1 MTIQVLW
8 QSDVNGEQIRQEID
22 FLGEVFVLTFVGD
35 VIIDTTWQL
44 APCGFHQDRLAMPEK
59 TIQALLNPGEND
71 VQVRLLERGSAFS
84 RAVWLALTEIPLG
97 RVMTYSDL
105 AVKLKSGP
113 RAVAQACR
121 NNPYPGIIPCHRV
134 VSKAGI
140 GGFMGKAQ
148 GPWIELKQR
157 LLSYELDRARGLL

>member
-1 MTIQVLW
+1 MAVKICW
-8 QSDVNGEQIRQEID
+8 QSYVNGKQIRQEID

-35 VIIDTTWQL
+35 VIIDTAWQL
-44 APCGFHQDRLAMPEK
+44 ARSDSRQDFFALTEK
-59 TIQALLNPGEND
+59 AIQALLNPGEND
-71 VQVRLLERGSAFS
+71 VHVRLLERGSAFS
-84 RAVWLALTEIPLG
+84 RAVWLALTEIPIG

-105 AVKLKSGP
+105 ADKLKSGP

-140 GGFMGKAQ
+140 GGFMGQTQ

-157 LLSYELDRARGLL
+157 LLSYERDRARGVL